1 MLYADRMRTK
11 LTEALAPTVLEIDDD
26 SARHHGHAGHHAAGE
41 THFNVL
47 VVSARFEGLNRVD
60 RQRLVYEIV
69 RVELAERVHA
79 LALKTRTPQEHMS
92 LY

>member
-26 SARHHGHAGHHAAGE
+26 SARHHGHSGHHAAGE